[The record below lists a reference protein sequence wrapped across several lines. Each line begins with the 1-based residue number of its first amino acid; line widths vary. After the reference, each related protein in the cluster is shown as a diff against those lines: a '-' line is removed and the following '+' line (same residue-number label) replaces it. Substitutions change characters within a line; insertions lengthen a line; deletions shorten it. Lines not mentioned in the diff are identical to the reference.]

1 MLDERTHPGRPR
13 NEPRRRTG
21 LTARDEI
28 LDAAAELFTESGYAG
43 TTTRAIATAVGIKQ
57 ASLYYHFASK
67 EDVLAELLVQT
78 VQPSLTYARAAAG
91 AGQPN
96 DVELYGLAAFD
107 VALLCAGPWNLGAL
121 YLLPELRHERFA
133 EFRGYRQELAEEYQ
147 RLVRAGA
154 DAGEFIVDDETVSAR
169 LVLALVESVISLRW
183 ESEVRDADVLADT
196 IAVGCLRLLRVP
208 AKRIESAR
216 RAARQAG

>member
-1 MLDERTHPGRPR
+1 MLDQRTHPGRPR
-13 NEPRRRTG
+13 TEPRRRTG
-21 LTARDEI
+21 QTAREEI
-28 LDAAAELFTESGYAG
+28 LDAAAELFTESGYAA

-78 VQPSLTYARAAAG
+78 VQPSLTFARTSAEAG
-91 AGQPN
+91 LPN
-96 DVELYGLAAFD
+96 DVQLYALAAFD
-107 VALLCAGPWNLGAL
+107 VGLLCEGPWNLGAL

-133 EFRGYRQELAEEYQ
+133 EFRAYRKELADEYH
-147 RLVRAGA
+147 RLVGSGA
-154 DAGEFIVDDETVSAR
+154 ESGEFVVDDVKVTAR

-183 ESEVRDADVLADT
+183 ESDIRDPDTLADT
-196 IAVGCLRLLRVP
+196 IGVGCLRLLRVP
-208 AKRIESAR
+208 ASRIAAAR